1 MINFQ
6 SIFAKKAEL
15 LNLIDTYH
23 PNIIIGSETWLSSD
37 ISSVEFLP
45 TGYTVFRCDRS
56 DGYGGVLLAFSD
68 NLNVTE
74 NKITNYHECE
84 IVACTLTYEHQKI
97 IISSIYRPPSAD
109 INHAQSLCDIL
120 EEMVASNPNT
130 PLWIGG
136 DLNLPNIDWTN
147 SSILNNRYPT
157 ALCNIVLDF
166 VINHDLSQLLQTPTR
181 VNNILDIFLSNYP
194 SYVTSCEVIPG
205 ISDHDI
211 VSITTSVS
219 MPMSKPTSTSIF
231 LWHKANFNT
240 KRNYI
245 DEFTQNF
252 LNIYDNHASI
262 DILWQ
267 EFKSL
272 SKTCLGMIPQA
283 KAPSG
288 SRPPWQH

>member
-15 LNLIDTYH
+15 LNLIDNYH
-23 PNIIIGSETWLSSD
+23 PIGSETWLSSD

-45 TGYTVFRCDRS
+45 ADYTVFRRDRS

-74 NKITNYHECE
+74 NKITNHHECE
-84 IVACTLTYEHQKI
+84 IVVCTLTYEHQKI
-97 IISSIYRPPSAD
+97 IISSIYRPPSTD
-109 INHAQSLCDIL
+109 ISYTQNLCNIL

-147 SSILNNRYPT
+147 SSILNNRYPM

-166 VINHDLSQLLQTPTR
+166 VMNHDFSQLVQTPTR

-219 MPMSKPTSTSIF
+219 MPMSKPTSRSIF
-231 LWHKANFNT
+231 LWHKANFST
-240 KRNYI
+240 ICNYI

-252 LNIYDNHASI
+252 LNTYDHHAFI

-272 SKTCLGMIPQA
+272 SKTCLDMIPQA
-283 KAPSG
+283 KAPTG
-288 SRPPWQH
+288 SRPP